1 MFSHSIL
8 EVTYLLAISTS
19 QYLEV
24 ERKEEL
30 EKTKKVERTATAW
43 GCLEISNTRPMTAQI
58 LSIPQIPFQLTCD
71 QEQAL
76 KAILEFL
83 DSDQSLFLLGGYAGT
98 GKTTLISLLVKALVS
113 VGKRIALTAP
123 TNKAVNV
130 LQRMAAQNSLAG
142 VDFFTIHQLLG
153 LGMVTR
159 AGEKVLERTSSSYAH
174 AFHIVFI
181 DECSMIGEQLWHW
194 IEDAASL
201 YAPRLK
207 IVLMGDPAQLNPVNE
222 KKSPSF
228 SVTNRAV
235 LKQVVRQGA
244 DSPLLEFVTACRQ
257 AVTKSRQPFKPC
269 PKYSQDKQNGVFV
282 VRQQTLLNYA
292 CKKMKSEFDNNPD
305 CFRILCWTNK
315 QVDWYNQHIRTHLY
329 GINAARFV
337 IGERLIACDPIVA
350 PDGKTVI
357 LPTSSEFIV
366 TDYCEDRYAGYK
378 VWRAIATTDNDIKRQ
393 IYVLHEDERQRF
405 DAEAQQLMQS
415 AKNNPFFWQKY
426 YKHLETFANVRPCFA
441 LTVHNSQGSTFDEVA
456 IDANDLNKRGLDG
469 KLSSVRE
476 LNRLWYVGSTR
487 ARKRVFIVK

>member
-1 MFSHSIL
+1 
-8 EVTYLLAISTS
+8 
-19 QYLEV
+19 
-24 ERKEEL
+24 
-30 EKTKKVERTATAW
+30 
-43 GCLEISNTRPMTAQI
+43 MTAQL

-83 DSDQSLFLLGGYAGT
+83 DSDQTLFLLGGYAGT
-98 GKTTLISLLVKALVS
+98 GKTTLVSLLVKALVS

-159 AGEKVLERTSSSYAH
+159 AGEKVLERISSSYVH
-174 AFHIVFI
+174 AFHVVFI

-244 DSPLLEFVTACRQ
+244 NSPLLEFVTTCRQ
-257 AVTKSRQPFKPC
+257 AVTKSKQPFKPC
-269 PKYSQDKQNGVFV
+269 PNYSQDKQNGVFV
-282 VRQQTLLNYA
+282 VRQQTLLGSP
-292 CKKMKSEFDNNPD
+292 KE
-305 CFRILCWTNK
+305 
-315 QVDWYNQHIRTHLY
+315 
-329 GINAARFV
+329 
-337 IGERLIACDPIVA
+337 ER
-350 PDGKTVI
+350 
-357 LPTSSEFIV
+357 
-366 TDYCEDRYAGYK
+366 
-378 VWRAIATTDNDIKRQ
+378 
-393 IYVLHEDERQRF
+393 
-405 DAEAQQLMQS
+405 M
-415 AKNNPFFWQKY
+415 
-426 YKHLETFANVRPCFA
+426 
-441 LTVHNSQGSTFDEVA
+441 
-456 IDANDLNKRGLDG
+456 
-469 KLSSVRE
+469 
-476 LNRLWYVGSTR
+476 
-487 ARKRVFIVK
+487 RK